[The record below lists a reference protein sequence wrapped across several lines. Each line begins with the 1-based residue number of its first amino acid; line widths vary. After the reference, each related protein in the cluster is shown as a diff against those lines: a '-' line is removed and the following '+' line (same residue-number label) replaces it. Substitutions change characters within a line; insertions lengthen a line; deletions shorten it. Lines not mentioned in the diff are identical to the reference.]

1 MNTRARSAIRQWLTI
16 LAWFSIS
23 AIANVLLT
31 SVSRADESA
40 WTLVSSD
47 LASFQNPQNKWKA
60 GGEVKLDPANPRK
73 LSATEGTGIL
83 VGAGGGGGS
92 NLRTKEQYRDCEVE
106 LEFMIPKG
114 SNSGVKMNG
123 CYEIQIFDSY
133 KKKKV
138 TGSDCGGI
146 YPRGEQTPRYHTID
160 DGVPPKKNVCRAP
173 GEWQTLKIIFRAPRF
188 DSAGKKIANAKFD
201 RVEMNGVVV
210 QEDQEVLYP
219 TGAAWHDKEH
229 DHGPILLQ
237 GDHGPV
243 AFRGIR
249 IRHL

>member
-1 MNTRARSAIRQWLTI
+1 MNTPTHFGIGRRLAVFVYLLGLPVIAI
-16 LAWFSIS
+16 
-23 AIANVLLT
+23 LLLGST
-31 SVSRADESA
+31 SRAGESSWA
-40 WTLVSSD
+40 LVSND
-47 LASFQNPQNKWKA
+47 LSYFQSPTNKWKVC
-60 GGEVKLDPANPRK
+60 GDVKLDPTSSRK
-73 LSATEGTGIL
+73 LSGTEGNGIL
-83 VGAGGGGGS
+83 VGDGRVS

-138 TGSDCGGI
+138 TGADCGGI
-146 YPRGEQTPRYHTID
+146 YPRGEQKPRYHTID
-160 DGVPPKKNVCRAP
+160 DGVPPKENVCRAP
-173 GEWQTLKIIFRAPRF
+173 GEWQTLKIIFRSPRF
-188 DSAGKKIANAKFD
+188 DAAGKKIANAKFD

-210 QEDQEVLYP
+210 QENQEVVYP

-229 DHGPILLQ
+229 DEGPVLLQ

-243 AFRGIR
+243 AFRNMR